1 MQRCTRSP
9 LDAANPQFATNVK
22 VRENPK
28 FDSKAMGIDAQHADH
43 GLVAPD
49 LLEKVKTV
57 VEQQIIDPAAKT
69 MGRQFVA
76 GDSPTQVLDWA
87 VEAVAKSSG
96 A

>member
-1 MQRCTRSP
+1 MSP
-9 LDAANPQFATNVK
+9 PFLPPIARVQGSAARK